1 MGEHGIDG
9 EESASNAAATL
20 VTTTASPIVVAAA
33 AQREQPD
40 RGSMVETA
48 LPMRWIVIPSYNSI

>member
-48 LPMRWIVIPSYNSI
+48 LSMRWIVIPSSNSI